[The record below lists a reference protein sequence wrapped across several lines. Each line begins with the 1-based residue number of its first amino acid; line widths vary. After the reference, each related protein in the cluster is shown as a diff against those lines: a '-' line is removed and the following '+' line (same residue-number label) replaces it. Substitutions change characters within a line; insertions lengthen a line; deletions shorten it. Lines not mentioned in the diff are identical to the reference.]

1 MKDYFILGFRN
12 LRRRGLRSWLTLLG
26 IFIGIAAVISL
37 IGLGNALKDT
47 VNAQFGVSST
57 EIITVQAGGLNS
69 FGPPGTGVVNP
80 LTKEDSSAIERLSSV
95 EVAIPRKI
103 ESLILEFNDQVA
115 FSPAVTIP
123 EGKEDFVYELLELKV
138 EFGSLIYRKDQGKIL
153 LGNDFLFG
161 DKNGFGKDLKVNDR
175 ISIEGT
181 IFRIAGFLEKTGS
194 FIVDRSILMNEND
207 LNDIKNFGNKVD
219 LIAVKV
225 KERGDI
231 DFVKIE
237 IEELMRQRRGV
248 KEGEEDFEV
257 STPDTILSTVNQVLM
272 GVQIFIVIIASIS
285 IIIGAVGITNTMMT
299 SVLERKKEIGIMK
312 AIGARNKDVFFQFF
326 IEAGLLGLIGGIL
339 GIAVGLSVSALGV
352 YAINDFL
359 GTATKLN
366 LDFVFISIV
375 LTGSFLVGSLS
386 GIFPAMNAAKLNP
399 VDSLRS

>member
-153 LGNDFLFG
+153 LGNDFLYG

-207 LNDIKNFGNKVD
+207 LNDIKNFGNRVD
-219 LIAVKV
+219 IIAVKV

-285 IIIGAVGITNTMMT
+285 IILGAVGITNTMMT

-366 LDFVFISIV
+366 LDFVFISMV